1 MVMNKKLWVLVS
13 LFFAVSSGSLAQDG
27 GAKTIEHLVWADTL
41 RENAFDLT
49 IAEYPE
55 RTEFESLP
63 FLTFN
68 VPASPKSAAI
78 FFETRGHALVEW
90 SNYLID
96 TTEAVCW
103 INLRI
108 ISNLIP
114 ENIEVGTGAMVVRQV
129 EKNSLPF
136 EDTIRSWDSREYVL
150 RKGHVDWWVVRNI
163 STGEVLSE
171 KDAKALLTKLIN
183 NGFKVE
189 IWANGIVQGVKSVW
203 MMANVH
209 VTRIS

>member
-1 MVMNKKLWVLVS
+1 MNKRLCVLVS
-13 LFFAVSSGSLAQDG
+13 LFFAVSFGLFGQG
-27 GAKTIEHLVWADTL
+27 GGGKVIEHIVWADTL
-41 RENAFDLT
+41 RENALGLT
-49 IAEYPE
+49 IAEYPNKA
-55 RTEFESLP
+55 EFESLP

-68 VPASPKSAAI
+68 VPESPKSTAI

-90 SNYLID
+90 SNLLID

-136 EDTIRSWDSREYVL
+136 EDTIRSWDSRRYVL
-150 RKGHVDWWVVRNI
+150 RKGDVDLWVVRNI
-163 STGEVLSE
+163 ASGEVLPE
-171 KDAKALLTKLIN
+171 IDAKAILKKLIE

-189 IWANGIVQGVKSVW
+189 VWANGTVQGVKSVW
-203 MMANVH
+203 IMANVH

>member
-1 MVMNKKLWVLVS
+1 MKKRLWVLVS
-13 LFFAVSSGSLAQDG
+13 LFFAVSFGLLGQVG
-27 GAKTIEHLVWADTL
+27 GGKSVEHLVWVDTL
-41 RENAFDLT
+41 REDALDLK
-49 IAEYPE
+49 IAEYPNWA
-55 RTEFESLP
+55 EFKSLP

-68 VPASPKSAAI
+68 VPASPKSTAI

-129 EKNSLPF
+129 EKNSLLF
-136 EDTIRSWDSREYVL
+136 EDTIRSWDSRKYIL
-150 RKGHVDWWVVRNI
+150 RKGYTDWWVVRNI
-163 STGEVLSE
+163 ITGEVLPDR
-171 KDAKALLTKLIN
+171 DAKAILKKLID
-183 NGFKVE
+183 NGFTVE
-189 IWANGIVQGVKSVW
+189 VWANGMVQGVKSVW
-203 MMANVH
+203 IMANVH